1 LKSWVPNQ
9 VFVLS
14 SIGFLVSRSQTH
26 SLQGRLDEL
35 SSSYTSYGQF
45 NASASNQDGLA
56 SAGVSPQINF
66 LMNKDQAQER
76 WNFYMRGNGS
86 FGRRDQ
92 DRENGIVGYDYG
104 QGGTFIGADYQ
115 LNDKVYVGGA
125 VSYTYTDASFQ
136 GDRGSV
142 SADSYFGH
150 LYTAYAPPK
159 GLNLIS
165 SVSFGDHEFDLKRR
179 ALTDTARS
187 EPQSKEVNFQ
197 SQVSYNIPLK
207 SNFMASPYAALAYSA
222 FWMKGFQEHNS
233 EANLK
238 ISDDQTNS
246 LRSTVGVKAKYEKRF
261 TKGVQKANV
270 EANLGWDHE
279 YCDAQSRGINAEW
292 LGSGVPSFQVQGGR
306 ISPDTLI
313 SGVNLRVSIT
323 DPLAVIT
330 GYNVAVNPDYVSHG
344 FSAGASLAF

>member
-1 LKSWVPNQ
+1 LVVDGNATLGGTLFLEGKSLSFRKGMRLITSQGLNGSRFNNVQQSQTSLKKLSVNYDSNNVYIDSYFDAIYPYAKSPNTRALACRLDLFSNSGRQEKLFNSVADFTLEQLPTALEKLVPNQ

-222 FWMKGFQEHNS
+222 FWMKGF
-233 EANLK
+233 
-238 ISDDQTNS
+238 
-246 LRSTVGVKAKYEKRF
+246 
-261 TKGVQKANV
+261 
-270 EANLGWDHE
+270 
-279 YCDAQSRGINAEW
+279 
-292 LGSGVPSFQVQGGR
+292 
-306 ISPDTLI
+306 
-313 SGVNLRVSIT
+313 
-323 DPLAVIT
+323 
-330 GYNVAVNPDYVSHG
+330 
-344 FSAGASLAF
+344 